1 MAGRPARRPPV
12 TVLADL
18 LGGSTGSALLITGD
32 PGTGRTWLA
41 DTIAAVPPEPLSRA
55 LSVRAATGF
64 ARWLPREL
72 LRLVAELLGAPTPEL
87 RPGALREL
95 LRAEPRQRG
104 VLVIDDIHLLDADGA
119 AVLAELLA
127 IPPSLRPQLALTASS
142 GWADRLPA
150 DLVDALTGL
159 RSHRLAGFTDEE
171 LRDFGADLLGVPLAE
186 ETVAAIRAA
195 TNANPAA
202 VHGVLTDALR
212 RGGVI
217 VLDGTARIAP
227 DFRLALP
234 DWHQLLARVDELP
247 GDAPGAAERIAIAGT
262 DAGCSQA
269 AVRSLLSSGVLV
281 GSRIGIPVLA
291 DALARRCPPWRRA
304 EIQAEHVGDKLVAA
318 GRPLSPVELA
328 DDAARAAGAVPFAD
342 SPPPHDLVEP
352 AIRYWARTGRWARI
366 ASLPRESITSATLPD
381 RLRADLLTG
390 GLTTALSD
398 VELLAGAEASR
409 YAAELLLFAG
419 LPDQAAAE
427 LPEDQLAEVAQR
439 PRIAADDAAQLA
451 FATGRWDDLLA
462 IAATERLTGAAA
474 HQLASA
480 EESAAFAAEVW
491 LNRGRP
497 EFARQWL
504 AGATPVGEPVSRP
517 LSEWAAAG
525 LDLLYDRRDVAIDRL
540 SSALDWMAEHRYPRH
555 RALLVARLA
564 TALALAGRLDDAVA
578 RCAELTDPGLR
589 LVTELTI
596 AEHGGPTPDTTL
608 PAPSDPLLLAR
619 TELAIGKRGRD
630 AELIA
635 SAAQRFAALGAIVWQ
650 LRAEGAARAISDSQ
664 PWGAP
669 TASADDL
676 IMDLVAD
683 GLSNA
688 RIAALVQR
696 NEMYVK
702 RQVSRLLRATNSQN
716 RAQLT
721 ARARQP
727 VGPLAEPIPADPALA
742 LAEADEPVAVLL
754 GAPGSGRSTV
764 LARTRQLLA
773 DKGTTALL
781 VRGGPAG
788 DLAVALRVGLG
799 LPRAGT
805 GGLVELVAA
814 VRAAPA
820 TLLVDDADLLDA
832 TGRALIRLLA
842 EETRVILVGSG
853 SGIGLDAA
861 LADRAG
867 IRVEPKPLTDNEIAA
882 IAADRTQAE
891 LDILLRRTSGNPGA
905 LVALLSSSTSPD
917 GLLTARSAAP
927 SRAYAELDGNVAAS
941 VLAALPGDR
950 LDAIEAALPRVDIDV
965 SDLRGTGAALLRV
978 GLVLETEDGGLT
990 FPIPLVRESLAARLP
1005 VAVRT
1010 ALHHALA
1017 EDAIAARGT
1026 GRPVHRH
1033 ELAEHLVGAGADFGH
1048 AELLASAEHVVDGD
1062 PALAYRWSSALLA
1075 ADAVDPHNRVA
1086 AATLAGRACYAL
1098 ARYRQAIDL
1107 AGAALAALREDKLH
1121 EDHQRDTLVARTV
1134 LVNSLVRTGQHGAAL
1149 DVTADPEAAG
1159 AVTSGLQQA
1168 RIALLGERF
1177 DDALA
1182 TLSQLR
1188 PAAPNHQAALLAGV
1202 RILAAIGAD
1211 GVAWR
1216 EAEHAADIA
1225 TPLPDDRLEQAR
1237 HALAWGDLFT
1247 AERCVVAGAHPAPA
1261 ARRSPPPSLS
1271 RLSAAVLG
1279 LRVGDWSSV
1288 RSIAA
1293 EHAAADEEVTHVD
1306 GIIAALAAETWLRQ
1320 DQPGRAAQLLAGTS
1334 AEQLF
1339 GHVIGWVAAG
1349 VDLAA
1354 DRPGQ
1359 AVDALAELDR
1369 RCRRLGYLT
1378 GRELVLSRKVEAE
1391 LAAGDRQAAER
1402 TADELGELCARINT
1416 RQARLYWLV
1425 ARITI
1430 RPTERVA
1437 LAAAQLADEL
1447 GDRFLAARIQLAD
1460 ADFGR
1465 PETLRTA
1472 YGAFRELGAVRWQ
1485 KLAAD
1490 LLRDNGITV
1499 RPPSVLADADRRL
1512 IELIAAGATNVDVAA
1527 ALGVTEKA
1535 VEGRLT
1541 RLYRRTGLRN
1551 KADLVREYGVRRD
1564 VG

>member
-1 MAGRPARRPPV
+1 MMAGRPARRPPV
-12 TVLADL
+12 TLLADL
-18 LGGSTGSALLITGD
+18 LGGSTGSALLITGA

-41 DTIAAVPPEPLSRA
+41 DTIAAVPPEPLSRT
-55 LSVRAATGF
+55 LSVRAAMGF
-64 ARWLPREL
+64 PRWLPREL
-72 LRLVAELLGAPTPEL
+72 LRLVAELVGAATPEH

-95 LRAEPRQRG
+95 LRVEPRQRG
-104 VLVIDDIHLLDADGA
+104 VLVVDDIHLLDADGA
-119 AVLAELLA
+119 AMLTELLA
-127 IPPSLRPQLALTASS
+127 VPPSLRPQLALTASS

-150 DLVDALTGL
+150 DLVGALGGL
-159 RSHRLAGFTDEE
+159 PRHQLAGFTDGEV
-171 LRDFGADLLGVPLAE
+171 RDFGAELLGVPLAE
-186 ETVAAIRAA
+186 ETVAAIRTA
-195 TNANPAA
+195 TAANPAA

-234 DWHQLLARVDELP
+234 DWHQLVARVEELP
-247 GDAPGAAERIAIAGT
+247 GDAPRAAEQIAIAGT
-262 DAGCSQA
+262 DAGCA
-269 AVRSLLSSGVLV
+269 EATLRRLRDSGVLA
-281 GSRIGIPVLA
+281 GSRIGLPVLA
-291 DALARRCPPWRRA
+291 DALVRRCPPWRRA
-304 EIQAEHVGDKLVAA
+304 EIQAEHLGDKLVAA

-328 DDAARAAGAVPFAD
+328 DEQARAAGMVPFAE
-342 SPPPHDLVEP
+342 SPPPRDLVEP
-352 AIRYWARTGRWARI
+352 AVRYWARTGQWARI
-366 ASLPRESITSATLPD
+366 SGLPRESITSAIVPD
-381 RLRADLLTG
+381 RVRADLLTG

-398 VELLAGAEASR
+398 VELLAGPDASR
-409 YAAELLLFAG
+409 HAAELLHFAG

-427 LPEDQLAEVAQR
+427 LPEDQLTELAAA
-439 PRIAADDAAQLA
+439 PRIAADNAAHLA
-451 FATGRWDDLLA
+451 FATGRWDELLA

-504 AGATPVGEPVSRP
+504 AGAIPVGEPVLRP

-525 LDLLYDRRDVAIDRL
+525 LDLLYDRREAAIDRL
-540 SSALDWMAEHRYPRH
+540 TAALDWMAEYRYPRH
-555 RALLVARLA
+555 RELLVARLA
-564 TALALAGRLDDAVA
+564 AALAPAGRLDEAVA
-578 RCAELTDPGLR
+578 AAAELIDPQLR
-589 LVTELTI
+589 LVIELTI
-596 AEHGGPTPDTTL
+596 AEHGGPVPADTT
-608 PAPSDPLLLAR
+608 PPEPTNPLLLAR
-619 TELAIGKRGRD
+619 TELAIGRRSQD
-630 AELIA
+630 AELIT
-635 SAAQRFAALGAIVWQ
+635 SAGQRFAALGATVWQ
-650 LRAEGAARAISDSQ
+650 LRAEGAARAISESQ

-669 TASADDL
+669 TASADEL

-688 RIAALVQR
+688 QIAAVVRR

-727 VGPLAEPIPADPALA
+727 VGPLAEPIPADPAVA
-742 LAEADEPVAVLL
+742 LAESDQPAALL

-764 LARTRQLLA
+764 LARARQLLA
-773 DKGTTALL
+773 DKGSTALL
-781 VRGGPAG
+781 VRGGPAA

-799 LPRAGT
+799 LSRAGS
-805 GGLVELVAA
+805 GGLAELVGA

-820 TLLVDDADLLDA
+820 TLLVDDADLLDGPA
-832 TGRALIRLLA
+832 RALIRLLA

-867 IRVEPKPLTDNEIAA
+867 LRVAPNPLADTEIAA
-882 IAADRTQAE
+882 LASDRTQAD
-891 LDILLRRTSGNPGA
+891 LDTLVRRTTGNPGA
-905 LVALLSSSTSPD
+905 LVALLGTSTGAE
-917 GLLTARSAAP
+917 GLLTARSVAP
-927 SRAYAELDGNVAAS
+927 SRAYAELEGNVAAR

-950 LDAIEAALPRVDIDV
+950 LDAIEAGLRRLDLDV
-965 SDLRGTGAALLRV
+965 PDLRATATHLLRV
-978 GLVLETEDGGLT
+978 GLVVETEDGGLSM
-990 FPIPLVRESLAARLP
+990 PIPLLRESLAARLP
-1005 VAVRT
+1005 VAART
-1010 ALHHALA
+1010 ALHRALA

-1026 GRPVHRH
+1026 GRPVHQRA
-1033 ELAEHLVGAGADFGH
+1033 LAEHLVGAGADFGH
-1048 AELLASAEHVVDGD
+1048 AELLAAAEHVLDGD
-1062 PALAYRWSSALLA
+1062 PALAYRWSGALLA
-1075 ADAVDPHNRVA
+1075 ADGVDPHGRVA
-1086 AATLAGRACYAL
+1086 AATLAARACYTL

-1107 AGAALAALREDKLH
+1107 ARAALAALPEDN
-1121 EDHQRDTLVARTV
+1121 QRDALVARTV
-1134 LVNSLVRTGQHGAAL
+1134 LVNSLIRTGQHGAAL

-1182 TLSQLR
+1182 ALAQLR
-1188 PAAPNHQAALLAGV
+1188 PVAPNHQAALLAGV

-1225 TPLPDDRLEQAR
+1225 TPLPDNRLEQAR

-1247 AERCVVAGAHPAPA
+1247 AERGIIAGAHPSPA

-1271 RLSAAVLG
+1271 RLSAAVLA

-1288 RSIAA
+1288 RAIAD

-1306 GIIAALAAETWLRQ
+1306 GVIAALAAETWLRQ
-1320 DQPGRAAQLLAGTS
+1320 DQPARAAQLVAGTS

-1339 GHVIGWVAAG
+1339 GHVIGWAAAG
-1349 VDLAA
+1349 VDIAENRP
-1354 DRPGQ
+1354 DR
-1359 AVDALAELDR
+1359 AVAALADLDA

-1437 LAAAQLADEL
+1437 QAAAQLAEEF

-1472 YGAFRELGAVRWQ
+1472 YGTFRELGAVRWQ

-1499 RPPSVLADADRRL
+1499 RPPTVLADADRRL
-1512 IELIAAGATNVDVAA
+1512 IEMITAGATNVDVAA
-1527 ALGVTEKA
+1527 TLGVTEKA

-1541 RLYRRTGLRN
+1541 RLYKRTGLRN

-1564 VG
+1564 AG